1 MCPRVVL
8 VISVLETSMVK
19 MSPPDGQ
26 NAGTLLVG
34 VGEDGIGV
42 NVEIAVGEVVGRGS
56 LVPVPVLVTVAVIG
70 SVPVIETKR
79 SRMRACP
86 EVVSSPRKMK
96 FGVW

>member
-1 MCPRVVL
+1 M
-8 VISVLETSMVK
+8 ISVLETSMVK

-26 NAGTLLVG
+26 NTGTLLVG

-56 LVPVPVLVTVAVIG
+56 LVLVPVLVAASVLG

-79 SRMRACP
+79 SRMRACA